1 MPTLGET
8 FRSTREAKRVKL
20 PLVVEKTKIS
30 LDRLQ
35 ALEADAYD
43 ALPDDVY
50 TRGAIRNYAIFLDL
64 DPRAMENL
72 YRDKRPAIV
81 KQAPL
86 TRTTTTTRLAV
97 VPIAAASLVVVVLIL
112 VALLALHVIVL

>member
-1 MPTLGET
+1 MRLPT
-8 FRSTREAKRVKL
+8 
-20 PLVVEKTKIS
+20 VVEKTKIP

-35 ALEADAYD
+35 ALESDSYD
-43 ALPDDVY
+43 DLPDDVY

-64 DPRAMENL
+64 DPREMESL

-97 VPIAAASLVVVVLIL
+97 VPIAAASVLVVILIL